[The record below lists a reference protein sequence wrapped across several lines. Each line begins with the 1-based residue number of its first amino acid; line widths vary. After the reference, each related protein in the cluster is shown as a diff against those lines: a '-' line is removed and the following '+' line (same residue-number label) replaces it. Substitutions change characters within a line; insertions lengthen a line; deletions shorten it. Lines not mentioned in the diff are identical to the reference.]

1 MFHLS
6 HARSPVYGWFLLAFP
21 QPKSRI
27 EGELHAPFFHTG
39 GGDNT
44 TLISDTRQQVGK
56 HNNIERYCATH
67 GIQVVRKCL
76 SVGDYM
82 ISEDGDNPSGKI
94 SVDTKMSL
102 LELSKDVMSS
112 DHRRFRSECIRA
124 QEQGILL
131 IVLVEEE
138 PPYGRVELWE
148 VPRWKTNDRFHRIG
162 DPMTMVNPKAFAK
175 ALRTMTEKYGVQFRF
190 CSRSQTPATVI
201 KFLKGEYK

>member
-1 MFHLS
+1 M
-6 HARSPVYGWFLLAFP
+6 
-21 QPKSRI
+21 
-27 EGELHAPFFHTG
+27 
-39 GGDNT
+39 
-44 TLISDTRQQVGK
+44 TLYEDTRNQVGK
-56 HNNIERYCATH
+56 HRNIEQYCQKH
-67 GIQVVRKCL
+67 GIELVRKCL

-82 ISEDGDNPSGKI
+82 ADPENGKI
-94 SVDTKMSL
+94 SVDTKFGMM
-102 LELSKDVMSS
+102 ELCKDVMSS

-148 VPRWKTNDRFHRIG
+148 VPRWKTSDRFHKAG
-162 DPMTMVNPKAFAK
+162 DPVTRADPRTLKK
-175 ALRTMTEKYGVQFRF
+175 ILDTMTAKYGVQFRF